1 MGIRAF
7 LWIVCIYFLAIACK
21 RVSKKAK
28 YPPCRIGYLISVSNR
43 DTNKSRV
50 PNTFWTPSYEKYVL
64 ENGLEVVLHED
75 KSDPIVSVAIQY
87 HVGSAKEKPGKTGF
101 AHFFEHML
109 FQRSEHLGRNAFFK
123 KIQELGGTFNG
134 STAMDGTNYYETVPR
149 DALEKVL
156 WMESDRMGFFIN
168 TVTQAGLEREI
179 DVVSNEKR
187 QGENC
192 PFGQSYALMLKYFYP
207 EGHPY
212 SWPVIGSIA
221 DLRSATVEDV
231 KEFYRT
237 YYGPNNATLVV
248 AGDFNREK
256 TKELIGKYFGEIPA
270 QEKVEKVKPIPV
282 KLEKTRKLV
291 YEDQFTNVA
300 GLDIAFPGVEQYHPD
315 FYPLRMM
322 ALLLSY
328 GKGSPFYKVL
338 VEERKLTSYTNV
350 AASAFEL
357 AGQISLSA
365 KAFRGGNLN
374 DIYKGMQ
381 EAFRRFE
388 TEEIKDSDLE
398 RLKIMQETMMYNVMM
413 ALESKTQALARNNV
427 FGGSPD
433 RSVEEL
439 SKYKAVTKKD
449 IMRVYRQYVKGRH
462 FVALSTVPVGAMD
475 LALSGSE
482 PVNVEQDD
490 YVGQKLASDGKAIT
504 DDESFEFTPSVIDRS
519 AEPPLMDNKP
529 EMNIPEIWIGQLQ
542 NGMKILGME
551 YTELPVVQFTIILNS
566 GMLCETADKSGVAML
581 TAAVMNSGTRMKT
594 AEELEAAFGQLG
606 ARATIGA
613 SAERMQLTGHCLKKN
628 LPQVVQLIKEMLL
641 EPRWDEE
648 AMELAK
654 TRMRESIHQSVT
666 TPKTIARNVFRRM
679 IYGPDNVLSRS
690 VWRSEESI
698 HSIQLEDL
706 KEFYAKHISPSTA
719 TFCFVGGYSKEE
731 VMSLLRPLENDW
743 SAKDVKETGL
753 NMTYTA
759 PPAKIYFVDYPGAK
773 QSYILLGAP
782 AMPRIS
788 RDYYPA
794 VIVNKM
800 LGASSN
806 SLLFDVLRLKR
817 GYTYGAYSSFDCGK
831 YLNEFRAT
839 SSVQA
844 AYTPEAMLLFREC
857 IADYGNQFTAQTLDK
872 TRDAMFREN
881 AAAFEMP
888 DARLDILEA
897 IAAYELPAGFM
908 KTQEQMLRDMTPE
921 QAQECIRKWLNYDR
935 MFYVVVGDAETQ
947 LDRVKKAGLGEVIVV
962 NKEGVPE
969 K

>member
-1 MGIRAF
+1 
-7 LWIVCIYFLAIACK
+7 
-21 RVSKKAK
+21 
-28 YPPCRIGYLISVSNR
+28 
-43 DTNKSRV
+43 
-50 PNTFWTPSYEKYVL
+50 
-64 ENGLEVVLHED
+64 
-75 KSDPIVSVAIQY
+75 
-87 HVGSAKEKPGKTGF
+87 
-101 AHFFEHML
+101 
-109 FQRSEHLGRNAFFK
+109 
-123 KIQELGGTFNG
+123 
-134 STAMDGTNYYETVPR
+134 MDGTNYYETVPR

-350 AASAFEL
+350 ATSAFEL

-529 EMNIPEIWIGQLQ
+529 EMNIGQLQ

-566 GMLCETADKSGVAML
+566 GMLSETADKSGVAML

-706 KEFYAKHISPSTA
+706 KEFYTKHISPSTA

-759 PPAKIYFVDYPGAK
+759 PPAKIYFVDYSGAK

-947 LDRVKKAGLGEVIVV
+947 LDRVKKADLGEVIVV

>member
-21 RVSKKAK
+21 EEKEFSL
-28 YPPCRIGYLISVSNR
+28 P
-43 DTNKSRV
+43 
-50 PNTFWTPSYEKYVL
+50 YEKYVL

-350 AASAFEL
+350 ATSAFEL

-519 AEPPLMDNKP
+519 AEPPLMD
-529 EMNIPEIWIGQLQ
+529 NIPEIWIGQLQ

-706 KEFYAKHISPSTA
+706 KEFYTKHISPSTA

-831 YLNEFRAT
+831 YLNEFRTT

>member
-1 MGIRAF
+1 
-7 LWIVCIYFLAIACK
+7 
-21 RVSKKAK
+21 
-28 YPPCRIGYLISVSNR
+28 
-43 DTNKSRV
+43 
-50 PNTFWTPSYEKYVL
+50 
-64 ENGLEVVLHED
+64 
-75 KSDPIVSVAIQY
+75 
-87 HVGSAKEKPGKTGF
+87 
-101 AHFFEHML
+101 
-109 FQRSEHLGRNAFFK
+109 
-123 KIQELGGTFNG
+123 
-134 STAMDGTNYYETVPR
+134 MDGTNYYETVPR

-350 AASAFEL
+350 ATSAFEL

-706 KEFYAKHISPSTA
+706 KEFYTKHISPSTA

-759 PPAKIYFVDYPGAK
+759 PPAKIYFVDYSGAK

>member
-21 RVSKKAK
+21 EEKEFSL
-28 YPPCRIGYLISVSNR
+28 P
-43 DTNKSRV
+43 
-50 PNTFWTPSYEKYVL
+50 YEKYVL

-123 KIQELGGTFNG
+123 KIQELGGTCNG

-350 AASAFEL
+350 ATSAFEL

-706 KEFYAKHISPSTA
+706 KEFYTKHISPSTA

-947 LDRVKKAGLGEVIVV
+947 LDRVQKAGLGEVIVV

>member
-1 MGIRAF
+1 
-7 LWIVCIYFLAIACK
+7 
-21 RVSKKAK
+21 
-28 YPPCRIGYLISVSNR
+28 
-43 DTNKSRV
+43 
-50 PNTFWTPSYEKYVL
+50 
-64 ENGLEVVLHED
+64 
-75 KSDPIVSVAIQY
+75 
-87 HVGSAKEKPGKTGF
+87 
-101 AHFFEHML
+101 
-109 FQRSEHLGRNAFFK
+109 
-123 KIQELGGTFNG
+123 
-134 STAMDGTNYYETVPR
+134 MDGTNYYETVPR

-256 TKELIGKYFGEIPA
+256 TKELIGKYFGESPA

-350 AASAFEL
+350 ATSAFEL

-706 KEFYAKHISPSTA
+706 KEFYTKHISPSTA

-759 PPAKIYFVDYPGAK
+759 PPAKIYFVDYSGAK

>member
-1 MGIRAF
+1 M
-7 LWIVCIYFLAIACK
+7 
-21 RVSKKAK
+21 
-28 YPPCRIGYLISVSNR
+28 
-43 DTNKSRV
+43 
-50 PNTFWTPSYEKYVL
+50 PNTFWTAPYEKYVL

-123 KIQELGGTFNG
+123 KIQELGGTCNG

-350 AASAFEL
+350 ATSAFEL

-706 KEFYAKHISPSTA
+706 KEFYTKHISPSTA

>member
-1 MGIRAF
+1 
-7 LWIVCIYFLAIACK
+7 
-21 RVSKKAK
+21 
-28 YPPCRIGYLISVSNR
+28 
-43 DTNKSRV
+43 
-50 PNTFWTPSYEKYVL
+50 
-64 ENGLEVVLHED
+64 
-75 KSDPIVSVAIQY
+75 
-87 HVGSAKEKPGKTGF
+87 
-101 AHFFEHML
+101 
-109 FQRSEHLGRNAFFK
+109 
-123 KIQELGGTFNG
+123 
-134 STAMDGTNYYETVPR
+134 
-149 DALEKVL
+149 
-156 WMESDRMGFFIN
+156 
-168 TVTQAGLEREI
+168 
-179 DVVSNEKR
+179 
-187 QGENC
+187 
-192 PFGQSYALMLKYFYP
+192 MLKYFYP

-350 AASAFEL
+350 ATSAFEL

-462 FVALSTVPVGAMD
+462 FVSLSTVPVGAMD

-706 KEFYAKHISPSTA
+706 KEFYTKHISPSTA

>member
-1 MGIRAF
+1 
-7 LWIVCIYFLAIACK
+7 
-21 RVSKKAK
+21 
-28 YPPCRIGYLISVSNR
+28 
-43 DTNKSRV
+43 
-50 PNTFWTPSYEKYVL
+50 
-64 ENGLEVVLHED
+64 
-75 KSDPIVSVAIQY
+75 
-87 HVGSAKEKPGKTGF
+87 
-101 AHFFEHML
+101 
-109 FQRSEHLGRNAFFK
+109 
-123 KIQELGGTFNG
+123 
-134 STAMDGTNYYETVPR
+134 MDGTNYYETVPR

-350 AASAFEL
+350 ATSAFEL

-381 EAFRRFE
+381 EASRRFE

-706 KEFYAKHISPSTA
+706 KEFYTKHISPSTA

>member
-1 MGIRAF
+1 MEIRAF

-21 RVSKKAK
+21 EEKEFSL
-28 YPPCRIGYLISVSNR
+28 P
-43 DTNKSRV
+43 
-50 PNTFWTPSYEKYVL
+50 YEKYVL

-75 KSDPIVSVAIQY
+75 RSDPIVSVAIQY

-156 WMESDRMGFFIN
+156 WMEADRMGFFIN

-192 PFGQSYALMLKYFYP
+192 PFGQSHALMLKYFYP

-221 DLRSATVEDV
+221 DLRSATTEDV

-248 AGDFNREK
+248 AGDFDREK

-270 QEKVEKVKPIPV
+270 RKKVEKVKPMPV
-282 KLEKTRKLV
+282 KLEETRKLV
-291 YEDQFTNVA
+291 YEDQFTQVA

-365 KAFRGGNLN
+365 KAFRGGSLN

-439 SKYKAVTKKD
+439 SQYKAVTKKD

-482 PVNVEQDD
+482 PVNAEQAD

-529 EMNIPEIWIGQLQ
+529 ETNIPEIWTGELR
-542 NGMKILGME
+542 NGMQILGME
-551 YTELPVVQFTIILNS
+551 YTELPVVQFTIILNQ

-581 TAAVMNSGTRMKT
+581 TAAVMNSGTRQKT

-606 ARATIGA
+606 ARVTIGA

-628 LPQVVQLIKEMLL
+628 LSPVIQLVKEMLL

-654 TRMRESIHQSVT
+654 TRMRESIHQSVN
-666 TPKTIARNVFRRM
+666 TPKNIARNVFRRM
-679 IYGPDNVLSRS
+679 IYGPDNVLSHS

-698 HSIQLEDL
+698 HSLQMDDL
-706 KEFYAKHISPSTA
+706 KEFYARHISPSSA
-719 TFCFVGGYSKEE
+719 TFCFVGGYTKEE
-731 VMSLLRPLENDW
+731 VMSLLQPLENDW
-743 SAKDVKETGL
+743 DAKDVKKTGL

-857 IADYGNQFTAQTLDK
+857 IADYGNLFTAYTLDK

-881 AAAFEMP
+881 AAAYEMP
-888 DARLDILEA
+888 DTRLDMLET

-908 KTQEQMLRDMTPE
+908 KTQEQVLRETTPE
-921 QAQECIRKWLNYDR
+921 QAQEYIRKWLDYDR
-935 MFYVVVGDAETQ
+935 MFYVVVGDAATQ
-947 LDRVKKAGLGEVIVV
+947 LDRVKKAGLGKVIVV
-962 NKEGVPE
+962 NKEGIPE

>member
-1 MGIRAF
+1 M
-7 LWIVCIYFLAIACK
+7 
-21 RVSKKAK
+21 
-28 YPPCRIGYLISVSNR
+28 
-43 DTNKSRV
+43 

>member
-21 RVSKKAK
+21 EEKEFSL
-28 YPPCRIGYLISVSNR
+28 P
-43 DTNKSRV
+43 
-50 PNTFWTPSYEKYVL
+50 YEKYVL

-123 KIQELGGTFNG
+123 KIQELGGTCNG

-350 AASAFEL
+350 ATSAFEL

-519 AEPPLMDNKP
+519 AESPLMDNKP

-706 KEFYAKHISPSTA
+706 KEFYTKHISPSTA

>member
-21 RVSKKAK
+21 E
-28 YPPCRIGYLISVSNR
+28 
-43 DTNKSRV
+43 
-50 PNTFWTPSYEKYVL
+50 EKDVL

-123 KIQELGGTFNG
+123 KIQELGGTCNG

-350 AASAFEL
+350 ATSAFEL

-706 KEFYAKHISPSTA
+706 KEFYTKHISPSTA

>member
-1 MGIRAF
+1 M
-7 LWIVCIYFLAIACK
+7 
-21 RVSKKAK
+21 
-28 YPPCRIGYLISVSNR
+28 
-43 DTNKSRV
+43 

-123 KIQELGGTFNG
+123 KIQELGGTCNG

-350 AASAFEL
+350 ATSAFEL

-706 KEFYAKHISPSTA
+706 KEFYTKHISPSTA

>member
-1 MGIRAF
+1 
-7 LWIVCIYFLAIACK
+7 
-21 RVSKKAK
+21 
-28 YPPCRIGYLISVSNR
+28 
-43 DTNKSRV
+43 
-50 PNTFWTPSYEKYVL
+50 
-64 ENGLEVVLHED
+64 
-75 KSDPIVSVAIQY
+75 
-87 HVGSAKEKPGKTGF
+87 
-101 AHFFEHML
+101 
-109 FQRSEHLGRNAFFK
+109 
-123 KIQELGGTFNG
+123 
-134 STAMDGTNYYETVPR
+134 MDGTNYYETVPR

-350 AASAFEL
+350 ATSAFEL

-706 KEFYAKHISPSTA
+706 KEFYTKHISPSTA

-908 KTQEQMLRDMTPE
+908 KTQEQMFRDMTPE

>member
-7 LWIVCIYFLAIACK
+7 LWIVCIYFL
-21 RVSKKAK
+21 
-28 YPPCRIGYLISVSNR
+28 
-43 DTNKSRV
+43 
-50 PNTFWTPSYEKYVL
+50 YEKYVL

-123 KIQELGGTFNG
+123 KIQELGGTCNG

-350 AASAFEL
+350 ATSAFEL

-706 KEFYAKHISPSTA
+706 KEFYTKHISPSTA

>member
-1 MGIRAF
+1 M
-7 LWIVCIYFLAIACK
+7 LVVC
-21 RVSKKAK
+21 
-28 YPPCRIGYLISVSNR
+28 
-43 DTNKSRV
+43 
-50 PNTFWTPSYEKYVL
+50 
-64 ENGLEVVLHED
+64 
-75 KSDPIVSVAIQY
+75 Q
-87 HVGSAKEKPGKTGF
+87 
-101 AHFFEHML
+101 
-109 FQRSEHLGRNAFFK
+109 
-123 KIQELGGTFNG
+123 
-134 STAMDGTNYYETVPR
+134 
-149 DALEKVL
+149 
-156 WMESDRMGFFIN
+156 
-168 TVTQAGLEREI
+168 
-179 DVVSNEKR
+179 
-187 QGENC
+187 
-192 PFGQSYALMLKYFYP
+192 YFYP

-350 AASAFEL
+350 ATSAFEL

-706 KEFYAKHISPSTA
+706 KEFYTKHISPSTA

>member
-21 RVSKKAK
+21 EEKEFSL
-28 YPPCRIGYLISVSNR
+28 P
-43 DTNKSRV
+43 
-50 PNTFWTPSYEKYVL
+50 YEKYVL

-350 AASAFEL
+350 ATSAFEL

-706 KEFYAKHISPSTA
+706 KEFYTKHISPSTA

-831 YLNEFRAT
+831 YLRAT

>member
-1 MGIRAF
+1 
-7 LWIVCIYFLAIACK
+7 
-21 RVSKKAK
+21 
-28 YPPCRIGYLISVSNR
+28 
-43 DTNKSRV
+43 
-50 PNTFWTPSYEKYVL
+50 
-64 ENGLEVVLHED
+64 
-75 KSDPIVSVAIQY
+75 
-87 HVGSAKEKPGKTGF
+87 
-101 AHFFEHML
+101 
-109 FQRSEHLGRNAFFK
+109 
-123 KIQELGGTFNG
+123 
-134 STAMDGTNYYETVPR
+134 MDGTNYYETVPR

-350 AASAFEL
+350 ATSAFEL

-581 TAAVMNSGTRMKT
+581 AAAVMNSGTRMKT

-706 KEFYAKHISPSTA
+706 KEFYTKHISPSTA

>member
-21 RVSKKAK
+21 EEKEFSL
-28 YPPCRIGYLISVSNR
+28 P
-43 DTNKSRV
+43 
-50 PNTFWTPSYEKYVL
+50 YEKYVL

-350 AASAFEL
+350 ATSAFEL

-706 KEFYAKHISPSTA
+706 KEFYTKHISPSTA

-947 LDRVKKAGLGEVIVV
+947 LDRVKKAGLGEEIVV

>member
-21 RVSKKAK
+21 EEKEFSL
-28 YPPCRIGYLISVSNR
+28 P
-43 DTNKSRV
+43 
-50 PNTFWTPSYEKYVL
+50 YEKYVL

-123 KIQELGGTFNG
+123 KIQELGGTCNG

-350 AASAFEL
+350 ATSAFEL

-613 SAERMQLTGHCLKKN
+613 SAERMQLTGYCLKKN

-706 KEFYAKHISPSTA
+706 KEFYTKHISPSTV

>member
-21 RVSKKAK
+21 EEKEFSL
-28 YPPCRIGYLISVSNR
+28 P
-43 DTNKSRV
+43 
-50 PNTFWTPSYEKYVL
+50 YEKYVL

-123 KIQELGGTFNG
+123 KIQELGGTCNG
-134 STAMDGTNYYETVPR
+134 STAMDGNNYYETVRR

-156 WMESDRMGFFIN
+156 FMESDRMGFFIN

-350 AASAFEL
+350 ATSAFEL

-706 KEFYAKHISPSTA
+706 KEFYTKHISPSTA

>member
-21 RVSKKAK
+21 EEKEFSL
-28 YPPCRIGYLISVSNR
+28 P
-43 DTNKSRV
+43 
-50 PNTFWTPSYEKYVL
+50 YEKYVL

-123 KIQELGGTFNG
+123 KIQELGGTCNG

-350 AASAFEL
+350 ATSAFEL

-648 AMELAK
+648 AMELGK

-706 KEFYAKHISPSTA
+706 KEFYTKHISPSTA

>member
-21 RVSKKAK
+21 EEKEFSL
-28 YPPCRIGYLISVSNR
+28 P
-43 DTNKSRV
+43 
-50 PNTFWTPSYEKYVL
+50 YEKYVL

-350 AASAFEL
+350 ATSAFEL

-628 LPQVVQLIKEMLL
+628 LPQVVQWIKEMLL

-706 KEFYAKHISPSTA
+706 KEFYTKHISPSTA

>member
-21 RVSKKAK
+21 EEKEFSL
-28 YPPCRIGYLISVSNR
+28 P
-43 DTNKSRV
+43 
-50 PNTFWTPSYEKYVL
+50 YEKYVL

-123 KIQELGGTFNG
+123 KIQELGGTCNG

-350 AASAFEL
+350 ATSAFEL

-628 LPQVVQLIKEMLL
+628 FPQVVQLIKEMLL

-706 KEFYAKHISPSTA
+706 KEFYTKHISPSTA

>member
-21 RVSKKAK
+21 EEKEFSL
-28 YPPCRIGYLISVSNR
+28 P
-43 DTNKSRV
+43 
-50 PNTFWTPSYEKYVL
+50 YEKYVL

-123 KIQELGGTFNG
+123 KIQELGGTCNG

-350 AASAFEL
+350 ATSAFEL

-706 KEFYAKHISPSTA
+706 KEFYTKHISPSTA

-759 PPAKIYFVDYPGAK
+759 PPAKIYFVDYSGAK

-947 LDRVKKAGLGEVIVV
+947 LDRVKKADLGEVIVV

>member
-1 MGIRAF
+1 
-7 LWIVCIYFLAIACK
+7 
-21 RVSKKAK
+21 
-28 YPPCRIGYLISVSNR
+28 
-43 DTNKSRV
+43 
-50 PNTFWTPSYEKYVL
+50 
-64 ENGLEVVLHED
+64 
-75 KSDPIVSVAIQY
+75 
-87 HVGSAKEKPGKTGF
+87 
-101 AHFFEHML
+101 ML

-350 AASAFEL
+350 ATSAFEL

-706 KEFYAKHISPSTA
+706 KEFYTKHISPSTA

>member
-7 LWIVCIYFLAIACK
+7 LWTVCIYFLAIACK
-21 RVSKKAK
+21 EEKEFSL
-28 YPPCRIGYLISVSNR
+28 P
-43 DTNKSRV
+43 
-50 PNTFWTPSYEKYVL
+50 YEKYVL

-123 KIQELGGTFNG
+123 KIQELGGTCNG

-350 AASAFEL
+350 ATSAFEL

-666 TPKTIARNVFRRM
+666 TPKTIVRNVFRRM

-706 KEFYAKHISPSTA
+706 KEFYTKHISPSTA

>member
-21 RVSKKAK
+21 EEKEFSL
-28 YPPCRIGYLISVSNR
+28 P
-43 DTNKSRV
+43 
-50 PNTFWTPSYEKYVL
+50 YEKYVL

-350 AASAFEL
+350 ATSAFEL

-706 KEFYAKHISPSTA
+706 KEFYTKHISPSTA

-759 PPAKIYFVDYPGAK
+759 PPAKIYFVDYSGAK

>member
-21 RVSKKAK
+21 EEKEFSL
-28 YPPCRIGYLISVSNR
+28 P
-43 DTNKSRV
+43 
-50 PNTFWTPSYEKYVL
+50 YEKYVL

-350 AASAFEL
+350 ATSAFEL

-706 KEFYAKHISPSTA
+706 KEFYTKHISPSTA

-908 KTQEQMLRDMTPE
+908 KTQEQMLRDMTLE

-935 MFYVVVGDAETQ
+935 MFYVVGDAETQ

>member
-21 RVSKKAK
+21 EEKEFSL
-28 YPPCRIGYLISVSNR
+28 P
-43 DTNKSRV
+43 
-50 PNTFWTPSYEKYVL
+50 YEKYVL

-123 KIQELGGTFNG
+123 KIQELGGTCNG

-350 AASAFEL
+350 ATSAFEL

-706 KEFYAKHISPSTA
+706 KEFYTKHISPSTA

-935 MFYVVVGDAETQ
+935 MFYVVVGRM
-947 LDRVKKAGLGEVIVV
+947 LRHNWIG
-962 NKEGVPE
+962 
-969 K
+969 

>member
-21 RVSKKAK
+21 EEKEFSL
-28 YPPCRIGYLISVSNR
+28 P
-43 DTNKSRV
+43 
-50 PNTFWTPSYEKYVL
+50 YEKYVL

-322 ALLLSY
+322 DLLLSY

-350 AASAFEL
+350 ATSAFEL

-542 NGMKILGME
+542 NGMKILRME

-666 TPKTIARNVFRRM
+666 TPKTIVRNVFRRM

-706 KEFYAKHISPSTA
+706 KEFYTKHISPSTA

>member
-1 MGIRAF
+1 M
-7 LWIVCIYFLAIACK
+7 
-21 RVSKKAK
+21 
-28 YPPCRIGYLISVSNR
+28 
-43 DTNKSRV
+43 

-168 TVTQAGLEREI
+168 TVTQTGLEREI

-350 AASAFEL
+350 ATSAFEL

-706 KEFYAKHISPSTA
+706 KEFYTKHISPSTA

>member
-1 MGIRAF
+1 MRNMCWKMGWRWYYMRISRIRSYRWLFSIMWDRQKKSQERRALHIF
-7 LWIVCIYFLAIACK
+7 LNICCFSV
-21 RVSKKAK
+21 RN
-28 YPPCRIGYLISVSNR
+28 ISA
-43 DTNKSRV
+43 
-50 PNTFWTPSYEKYVL
+50 EML
-64 ENGLEVVLHED
+64 
-75 KSDPIVSVAIQY
+75 
-87 HVGSAKEKPGKTGF
+87 
-101 AHFFEHML
+101 FFE
-109 FQRSEHLGRNAFFK
+109 

-350 AASAFEL
+350 ATSAFEL

-706 KEFYAKHISPSTA
+706 KEFYTKHISPSTA

-759 PPAKIYFVDYPGAK
+759 PPAKIYFVDYSGAK

>member
-21 RVSKKAK
+21 EEKEFSL
-28 YPPCRIGYLISVSNR
+28 P
-43 DTNKSRV
+43 
-50 PNTFWTPSYEKYVL
+50 YEKYVL

-123 KIQELGGTFNG
+123 KIQELGGTCNG

-350 AASAFEL
+350 ATSAFEL

-706 KEFYAKHISPSTA
+706 KEFYTKHISPSTA

-947 LDRVKKAGLGEVIVV
+947 WMRVKKAGLGEVIVV

>member
-21 RVSKKAK
+21 EEKEFSL
-28 YPPCRIGYLISVSNR
+28 P
-43 DTNKSRV
+43 
-50 PNTFWTPSYEKYVL
+50 YEKYVL

-123 KIQELGGTFNG
+123 KIQELGGTCNG

-350 AASAFEL
+350 ATSAFEL

-706 KEFYAKHISPSTA
+706 KEFYTKHISPSTA

-947 LDRVKKAGLGEVIVV
+947 LDRVKKADLGEVIVV

>member
-21 RVSKKAK
+21 EEKEFSL
-28 YPPCRIGYLISVSNR
+28 P
-43 DTNKSRV
+43 
-50 PNTFWTPSYEKYVL
+50 YEKYVL

-338 VEERKLTSYTNV
+338 VEERNLASYTNV
-350 AASAFEL
+350 ATSAFEL

-439 SKYKAVTKKD
+439 KAVTKKD

-706 KEFYAKHISPSTA
+706 KEFYTKHISPSTA